1 MRATPMSLHMTDDL
15 EPDDKKAQG
24 MTVLVDEARADI
36 YVLHAELNLID
47 LNKFLAPLDL
57 ADMA

>member
-1 MRATPMSLHMTDDL
+1 MSLHMTDDL